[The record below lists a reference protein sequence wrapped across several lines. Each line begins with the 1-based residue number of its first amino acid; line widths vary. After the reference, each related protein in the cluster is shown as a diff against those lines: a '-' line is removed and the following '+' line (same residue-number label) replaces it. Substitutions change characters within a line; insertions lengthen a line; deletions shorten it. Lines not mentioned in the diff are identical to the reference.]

1 MDLAHCPRSFLDLRN
16 FRDGDT
22 LPKETGS
29 SSGNH
34 NRTARRNVGC
44 CMFGR
49 IMGFT
54 AYLKVLVVSA
64 VVSTEENEEI

>member
-1 MDLAHCPRSFLDLRN
+1 
-16 FRDGDT
+16 
-22 LPKETGS
+22 
-29 SSGNH
+29 
-34 NRTARRNVGC
+34 
-44 CMFGR
+44 MFGR